1 MERGQWQQKLKDLP
15 DTENFDDA
23 IESVVREF
31 EIKYPGGLST
41 DLVHLESS
49 GVAQEEQHEDLAA
62 MWKQDANIWLRFDE
76 RFQAYFDML
85 LQARKAWR
93 DGKPEQWHRIE
104 QGQHQQRLLD
114 MAVRLRQELPGA
126 TELHRRFMESVDLD
140 SKIIEMIP
148 ELDHQ

>member
-1 MERGQWQQKLKDLP
+1 MERGKWQQKMKDLP
-15 DTENFDDA
+15 DNENFDDA

-31 EIKYPGGLST
+31 EIKYQGGLST
-41 DLVHLESS
+41 YFVHPKSS
-49 GVAQEEQHEDLAA
+49 GVAMCE
-62 MWKQDANIWLRFDE
+62 QDANLVLRLDE

-104 QGQHQQRLLD
+104 QRQHQQRLLD